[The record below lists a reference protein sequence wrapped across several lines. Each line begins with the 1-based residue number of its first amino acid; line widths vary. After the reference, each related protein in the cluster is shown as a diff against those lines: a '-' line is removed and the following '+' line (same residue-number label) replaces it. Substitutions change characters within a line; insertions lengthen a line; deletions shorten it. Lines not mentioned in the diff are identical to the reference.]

1 MSDLVLGVDCSTTAS
16 KVLAWDRNGTAV
28 GEGRAALQEIRP
40 RPLYS
45 EQVAKGWW
53 EATAEAISN
62 LMKSV
67 SADRIVGICI
77 THQRESYAPVDE
89 DNHAL
94 RNAILWDD
102 GRAQRQL
109 DELGERF
116 GHDELHRRTGRGPS
130 LTQALPKLLW
140 LVQNEPL
147 LAERAY
153 RFMDVHGFLVQRL
166 TGEWTTSLASADSF
180 GLTDVE
186 DNAWAEDL
194 ITGIGLRPDQF
205 CTTVEP
211 GTVIGGVSAAAAQA
225 TGLPEGV
232 PVVAGLGDGQAA
244 CLGAGVTSLD
254 RASLNL
260 GTAVTGGPVSHRYIS
275 DASCRT
281 MYAGAPGTFLLE
293 ECLRGGMATMTWFM
307 RNFGDT
313 SETKADY
320 DRYEAAARKVG
331 VGAGGLMLVPYW
343 NGVMSP
349 HWDGSATGIVVGW
362 HTGHTREH
370 LFRAIEEG
378 ICFEFRQ
385 AMNGIEAATGKPIN
399 EYVILGGG
407 STSDLWCQ
415 IMADVL
421 GRTVTRA
428 HTVEATNLGA
438 GILAAY
444 GVGWYGSVEDAAAA
458 MTDVAGRFQ
467 PDDRNAGLYETLF
480 NEVYKPLFPAI
491 QPRLRRLAQLRTE
504 LDSLASDAGME
515 A

>member
-16 KVLAWDRNGTAV
+16 KVLAWDRNGRAV

-45 EQVAKGWW
+45 EQAAGGWW
-53 EATAEAISN
+53 EATAEAFSN
-62 LMKSV
+62 LMQSI
-67 SADRIVGICI
+67 SADRIAGICI
-77 THQRESYAPVDE
+77 THQRESYAPVDQ

-102 GRAQRQL
+102 GRAQAQL

-116 GHDELHRRTGRGPS
+116 EHDELHRRTGRGPS

-140 LVQNEPL
+140 LVQNEPEF
-147 LAERAY
+147 AERAY
-153 RFMDVHGFLVQRL
+153 RFMDVHAFLVQRL

-186 DNAWAEDL
+186 QNAWAEDL

-211 GTVIGGVSAAAAQA
+211 GTIIGGVSAAAAQA
-225 TGLPEGV
+225 TGLPEGI

-254 RASLNL
+254 RAYLNL

-313 SETKADY
+313 SEAKADY
-320 DRYEAAARKVG
+320 DRYEAAAREVG

-378 ICFEFRQ
+378 ISFEFRL
-385 AMNGIEAATGKPIN
+385 AMNGIEAATGEQID

-407 STSDLWCQ
+407 SNSDLWCH

-444 GVGWYGSVEDAAAA
+444 GVGWYDSVEDAAAA
-458 MTDVAGRFQ
+458 MTDVAERFA
-467 PDDRNAGLYETLF
+467 PEERNAALYETLF

-491 QPRLRRLAQLRTE
+491 QPRLRRLAELRSE
-504 LDSLASDAGME
+504 LDSLASDAVTE

>member
-1 MSDLVLGVDCSTTAS
+1 MTDLVLGVDCSTTAS
-16 KVLAWDRNGTAV
+16 KVLAWDRNGRPV

-45 EQVAKGWW
+45 EQDAEGWW
-53 EATAEAISN
+53 EATAEALAN
-62 LMKSV
+62 LMQGI
-67 SADRIVGICI
+67 SADRIAGICI
-77 THQRESYAPVDE
+77 THQRESYAPVD
-89 DNHAL
+89 DANHPL

-102 GRAQRQL
+102 GRAQPQL

-116 GHDELHRRTGRGPS
+116 GHEELHRRTGRGPS

-140 LVQNEPL
+140 LVQNEPEV
-147 LAERAY
+147 AGRAH

-186 DNAWAEDL
+186 HDAWAEDL

-205 CTTVEP
+205 CATVEP
-211 GTVIGGVSAAAAQA
+211 GTVIGGVSAEAARA
-225 TGLPEGV
+225 TGLPEGI

-254 RASLNL
+254 RAALNL
-260 GTAVTGGPVSHRYIS
+260 GTAVTGGPVSRRYIA

-307 RNFGDT
+307 RSVADAA
-313 SETKADY
+313 ETKANY
-320 DRYEAAARKVG
+320 DHYQAAARKIG
-331 VGAGGLMLVPYW
+331 IGAGGLMLVPYW

-349 HWDGSATGIVVGW
+349 HWDGSASGMVVGW

-378 ICFEFRQ
+378 ISFEFRQ
-385 AMNGIEAATGKPIN
+385 AMEGIQAATGERIG

-407 STSDLWCQ
+407 SNSDLWCQ

-421 GRTVTRA
+421 AATVTRA

-458 MTDVAGRFQ
+458 MTDVAERFE
-467 PDDRNAGLYETLF
+467 PDDRAATVYETLF
-480 NEVYKPLFPAI
+480 NEVYKPLFPAT
-491 QPRLRRLAQLRTE
+491 QPALRRLAQLRGE
-504 LDSLASDAGME
+504 LPADAGVE
-515 A
+515 IER